1 MKKSMAYIIT
11 FVIGMFFIQT
21 YNVITLFIETLTL
34 DVNKKILKAN
44 AEIENFQRLLE
55 IQQAEM
61 WGEDVVE
68 DDED

>member
-21 YNVITLFIETLTL
+21 YNVITLFVETLTL

>member
-1 MKKSMAYIIT
+1 MKRSITYIIT
-11 FVIGMFFIQT
+11 FVIGIFFIQT
-21 YNVITLFIETLTL
+21 YNIITLFIETLTL
-34 DVNKKILKAN
+34 DVNKKILKTN